1 MFTAENG
8 KNIYMEP
15 GDIVFVPISS
25 RYISKWQGTP
35 DIFYISMHFSFE
47 PTNLFWE
54 NQRFKLQKIT
64 LPNFVSLKEKFSLAL
79 SHYNSDEVSQLT
91 ALGVFYEILS
101 HILPKLHQKTEKIID
116 ERIERAMEY
125 INSHSEQRV
134 SVPELAALSNM
145 SIPNFHA
152 QFKKY
157 TNQTPIEYKNHVS
170 IVRAMRLLKEDEV
183 LSVEQISEMLGF
195 GSTTYFNRLFKKT
208 TGETP
213 VEYRKSKMEL

>member
-1 MFTAENG
+1 
-8 KNIYMEP
+8 
-15 GDIVFVPISS
+15 
-25 RYISKWQGTP
+25 
-35 DIFYISMHFSFE
+35 
-47 PTNLFWE
+47 
-54 NQRFKLQKIT
+54 
-64 LPNFVSLKEKFSLAL
+64 
-79 SHYNSDEVSQLT
+79 
-91 ALGVFYEILS
+91 
-101 HILPKLHQKTEKIID
+101 
-116 ERIERAMEY
+116 
-125 INSHSEQRV
+125 
-134 SVPELAALSNM
+134 M

-213 VEYRKSKMEL
+213 VEYRKNKMEL